1 MDGKFTAGVQYD
13 DWFGSAAADIADQGD
28 IHDLL
33 RGRGLLNPGEFV
45 VGIELFSGGP
55 NYKGRAHV
63 GVSVFLVKAANFDEA
78 ASVTK
83 KSNFEAKKIDLE
95 IETLEEFFCLFK
107 RFDIKIMKRGLNL
120 DGRDYSPVD
129 YL

>member
-13 DWFGSAAADIADQGD
+13 DWLGSAAADSADQGD
-28 IHDLL
+28 IHALL
-33 RGRGLLNPGEFV
+33 NDRGLVSPGEFV

-55 NYKGRAHV
+55 DYHGKAHV
-63 GVSVFLVKAANFDEA
+63 GVSVFLVKADTFAEA
-78 ASVTK
+78 ASVTQQV
-83 KSNFEAKKIDLE
+83 NFEVKKIDLE

-107 RFDIKIMKRGLNL
+107 RFNMKIMKRELRLN
-120 DGRDYSPVD
+120 DRDYRPVD